1 MNLSADIIHFFQS
14 QGFLIVS
21 TVDINGYPHSS
32 CKGIVDIK
40 PEGKIYLLDVY
51 HGKTYENLKAN
62 PLISVTAV
70 NEHKF
75 SGFCLKGRAQIVSS
89 EEMDADI
96 HKAWEDRI
104 TGRLTQ
110 RLIKN
115 LKEEKGHPLHPE
127 AMLPQPKYLIVM
139 DVDEIV
145 DLTPGHLK

>member
-1 MNLSADIIHFFQS
+1 MKLSPDLISFFHS
-14 QGFLIVS
+14 QGFLVVS
-21 TVDINGYPHSS
+21 TVDKDGYPHSS
-32 CKGIVDIK
+32 CKGMVDIK

-51 HGKTYENLKAN
+51 HGKTYENLKLN

-75 SGFCLKGRAQIVSS
+75 SGFCLKGRAEIISS
-89 EEMDADI
+89 EEMGADI
-96 HKAWEDRI
+96 RKAWEDRI
-104 TGRLTQ
+104 TSRLTQ

-115 LKEEKGHPLHPE
+115 LKEEKGHPQHPE

-139 DVDEIV
+139 DVEEIV